1 LGTVAGF
8 VSFYSALGNFVE
20 PHSLSRDYSES
31 IECLKLADSVAKAFC
46 GIGTQILR
54 AVGATIE

>member
-31 IECLKLADSVAKAFC
+31 IEYLKLADSVAKA
-46 GIGTQILR
+46 ILR
-54 AVGATIE
+54 HWDSNSPGRRRDD